1 MNKEFIMLKRFAAP
15 ALLAAFLLSGCQAP
29 QGKFSPEQITEMKHW
44 GFSESDGDWSL
55 GLSDKILFDTN
66 DYQLKSESRQQIQTM
81 ATRLAATG
89 LTHARMDG
97 HTDNYGEDG
106 YNEALSLKRA
116 DRVADAWA
124 EGAHIP
130 RANLTTRGLGKKYP
144 VASNKTAQG
153 RAENRRV
160 TVVISEP

>member
-1 MNKEFIMLKRFAAP
+1 MLKRFIAP
-15 ALLAAFLLSGCQAP
+15 IILSALVLAGCQAP
-29 QGKFSPEQITEMKHW
+29 QGKFTPEQMSEMKAC
-44 GFSESDGDWSL
+44 GFSETNGDWSL
-55 GLSDKILFDTN
+55 GLSDKILFATN
-66 DYQLKSESRQQIQTM
+66 DSQLKDDSRQQIQKM
-81 ATRLAATG
+81 AAQLAATG
-89 LTHARMDG
+89 LKHARMDG

-130 RANLTTRGLGKKYP
+130 RTNLTTRGLGKKYP
-144 VASNKTAQG
+144 VASNSTSQG

-160 TVVISEP
+160 TIVISAP

>member
-1 MNKEFIMLKRFAAP
+1 MLKRFIAP
-15 ALLAAFLLSGCQAP
+15 VIFTALLLTGCQAP
-29 QGKFSPEQITEMKHW
+29 QGKFTPEQIAGMKAY

-55 GLSDKILFDTN
+55 GLSDTILFATN
-66 DYQLKSESRQQIQTM
+66 ESQLKDDSRQQIETM
-81 ATRLAATG
+81 ASRLAATG
-89 LTHARMDG
+89 LKHARMDG

-124 EGAHIP
+124 EGAQIP
-130 RANLTTRGLGKKYP
+130 RTNLTTRGLGKKYS

-160 TVVISEP
+160 TIVISAP